1 MPSTTNRHELK
12 RRATRAA
19 LREAAVRRFVAEGF
33 DEVAVADIAAE
44 VGVTERTFY
53 RHYPTKESILFPDFD
68 RRLDWLAAAL
78 EVRPVTE
85 SIFESALAACQS
97 FPEDVELVR
106 QVALLRT
113 SLITRERAEQHLLI
127 LVGAFARE
135 LREHALRRHAEHPAA
150 DLYATVAGN
159 ALAGALVGAVDV
171 WGQRGAT
178 DDLAAIVDD
187 AVELVRSGLD
197 LATLDRHARPA
208 QPARNS
214 SRAS

>member
-1 MPSTTNRHELK
+1 MASVTNRHELK
-12 RRATRAA
+12 RRATREA
-19 LREAAVRRFVAEGF
+19 LREAAVQRFVADGF
-33 DEVAVADIAAE
+33 EQVSIADIAAD

-53 RHYPTKESILFPDFD
+53 RHFPTKESILFPDFD

-78 EVRPVTE
+78 EVRPRTE
-85 SIFESALAACQS
+85 SIFDSALAACRS

-106 QVALLRT
+106 QVALLRN
-113 SLITRERAEQHLLI
+113 SLISRERVEHHLQILI
-127 LVGAFARE
+127 GTFARE
-135 LREHALRRHAEHPAA
+135 LREHALARHADHPDA

-178 DDLAAIVDD
+178 DDLEAMVDD
-187 AVELVRSGLD
+187 AVELMRSGLD
-197 LATLDRHARPA
+197 LGVLQRPKK
-208 QPARNS
+208 R